1 VESQHTKTGGHRL
14 SSMLEPRSIALV
26 GATEKSF
33 WSRIIYASYQAFGY
47 GGKLFAVNRGGK
59 PAHGLPTFG
68 SCAAIGETVDLAV
81 VYVPQDA
88 ILEALADIAAAGI
101 RNAVLITSG
110 YAEVGADGARLQQE
124 MLAHARA
131 LGVTVW
137 GPNCLGFNNFSA
149 RIPVGALPPL
159 QPILSGHLAV
169 VSQSGAT
176 AFDLYEFAQSQNIG
190 LSFLAATGN
199 EGEIS
204 VVEVIDF
211 LLDQEHTKAIAIF
224 CETIRDPA
232 GFIQAAARAV
242 QCGKPLVVLKVG
254 HSELATA
261 VAQAHT
267 GSLAGDDKVFDAICK
282 RHGVISVRSAEDLI
296 VTAGLLSATGP
307 LPVQGLGVVS
317 LSGGACTL
325 VADAAEDAGVRL
337 PAASP
342 QAVTELREVLPAYA
356 STLNPLDIT
365 GAAVRD
371 PELFERVIPIVARS
385 PEIGLLAISI
395 PVPTGAGQGLPPA
408 LQVIGRALAAVDK
421 PAIIVTTCLKA
432 LNDFS
437 RDVIAVNRLPH
448 VVTGIGHMI
457 RAVGHAFWWSQ
468 QLDGRSRSVGAQTC
482 SAPKNTPSLP
492 REILSSERA
501 VLDWLQSLGVPVIP
515 GGIAASAAEAARL
528 ARSIAAPVALKIAS
542 PDIAHKTEAG
552 GVRLRVAPE
561 DAAAAFESMLAEVR
575 SRRPDARL
583 DGVIVSPMRSGGIE
597 LLVGVTRDATW
608 GLTLAVGLGGVLVE
622 LLSDV
627 ALAPLPVSKREVI
640 DMLGRLRGAKILQGF
655 RGAPPIDLEATS
667 DVVVRIGE
675 AAMALGPELQSLEI
689 NPLWVLGDKLEALDA
704 LAAWRPVQQ

>member
-1 VESQHTKTGGHRL
+1 MESQHSAAGRHRL
-14 SSMLEPRSIALV
+14 SSMLQPRSIALV

-33 WSRIIYASYQAFGY
+33 WSQIIYANFQAFGY

-88 ILEALADIAAAGI
+88 IIEALADIAAASI

-110 YAEVGADGARLQQE
+110 YAEVGPDGARLQQE

-131 LGVTVW
+131 LGVTLW

-159 QPILSGHLAV
+159 QPILPGQLAV

-176 AFDLYEFAQSQNIG
+176 AFDLYEFAHSQNIG

-199 EGEIS
+199 EAEIS

-211 LLDQEHTKAIAIF
+211 LLDQDHTQAIAIF

-232 GFIQAAARAV
+232 GFIQAARKALQR
-242 QCGKPLVVLKVG
+242 GKPLVILKVG
-254 HSELATA
+254 HSELASE

-267 GSLAGDDKVFDAICK
+267 GSLAGDHAVFEAICN

-296 VTAGLLSATGP
+296 VTAGLLSTTGP
-307 LPVQGLGVVS
+307 LRAQGLGVVS

-325 VADAAEDAGVRL
+325 VADAAEEAGVRL

-342 QAVTELREVLPAYA
+342 QAVIQLREVLPSYA

-371 PELFERVIPIVARS
+371 PALFERVIPIVAHA

-395 PVPTGAGQGLPPA
+395 PVPTVAGQGLPPA
-408 LQVIGRALAAVDK
+408 LQFIGRALAVVDK
-421 PAIIVTTCLKA
+421 PAILVTTCLKA

-437 RDVIAVNRLPH
+437 RNVMAVNQLPH
-448 VVTGIGHMI
+448 VVTSIGHMV
-457 RAVGHAFWWSQ
+457 RAVGHAFWWSRQ
-468 QLDGRSRSVGAQTC
+468 WDNRSRSSAAHGAGPTTI
-482 SAPKNTPSLP
+482 PVLP
-492 REILSSERA
+492 REASSSERA

-515 GGIAASAAEAARL
+515 GGIATSAAEATRL
-528 ARSIAAPVALKIAS
+528 ACSIAAPVALKIAS

-552 GVRLRVAPE
+552 GVRLHIAPQ
-561 DAAAAFESMLAEVR
+561 DAAAAFDAMVAEVR
-575 SRRPDARL
+575 NKRPDARL
-583 DGVIVSPMRSGGIE
+583 DGAIVSPMRSGGIE
-597 LLVGVTRDATW
+597 LLVGVKRDANW

-627 ALAPLPVSKREVI
+627 ALTPLPVSKQEVI
-640 DMLGRLRGAKILQGF
+640 QMLGRLRGAKLLQGF
-655 RGAPPIDLEATS
+655 RGGPPADLEATA
-667 DVVVRIGE
+667 DIIVRIGE
-675 AAMALGPELQSLEI
+675 AAMALGPGLESLEI
-689 NPLWVLGDKLEALDA
+689 NPLWVLGNEIEALDA
-704 LAAWRPVQQ
+704 LVTWRDIQQS